1 MDNNTFNL
9 SANIENGWAAGTSY
23 IPTAN
28 ARKVAASIVNGFHS
42 GMHSFTLIGTY
53 GTGKSSFLLALES
66 DLKQKSTSRYLI
78 DRPNVL
84 SQAKRY
90 EILNIVGDYAELST
104 LLARKLG
111 VESGQENVLDA
122 LKSYYERCHNQG
134 VFLLIVID
142 EFGKVLEHA
151 AEKNPNKELYFLQK
165 LAEFANVTTI
175 NTLLITTLH
184 QNFSAYG
191 KRLSEAQKNE
201 WTKVKGRFQE
211 IVFVEPVE
219 QIMFLAAKQVKVHNN
234 STSVLNLK
242 PLQELALK
250 TKYVSESYTLEAAK
264 SLSPLDPFSAYTL
277 TKAIQRYG
285 QNERSLFTFLST
297 KGKNA
302 FSEFIPQERLSY
314 NLEKV
319 YNYIENNFYSYLQDA
334 NADSMAWSGMRTAI
348 ERVEGSDW
356 NNDDDF
362 TNALKLVKAIG
373 LLNLF
378 GTAAFRLSIE
388 DLSSYAMLAMN
399 IPNAQN
405 ILKRLI
411 DLKIIRFAEYKSRLL
426 LFEGTDVNIEDE
438 LAKASLTIPRP
449 VNYIDDIWYFF
460 SKRISLAKS
469 SYYHK
474 GTPRYFKYDV
484 LIAPEDITPKDDID
498 GYIELLFPTNKDAV
512 NDVLRFSA
520 HTDKALIFVV
530 FNNTNRI
537 VDHIYNINK
546 YDYMLQKVLIDT
558 HDTVAIN
565 EVNNLKGH
573 EMELLNKAINEVL
586 YSYGNTTTWIYK
598 GKERPVNSQR
608 DFNRLLSKVCNDVYS
623 LTPTMNNELFNRH
636 KLSGSISSAK
646 AKYIDALVEHSD
658 LIDLGF
664 PADKFPPEKTI
675 YYSLLKDTGL
685 HKDGTFREAPTNS
698 NIASLW
704 QACESFMES
713 SVEKPRKISELQ
725 QILLSQPYKLKQG
738 FLDFWIPTYLFIK
751 RQDYSLYDVTSG
763 AYIPNLN
770 REFFDMLPKHPV
782 DYAVKTFN
790 VSGVQMDFYNQYR
803 RFINVGEAKTIK
815 GDTFI
820 ETIKP
825 FLFFYK
831 KLNDYAKHTRKFNH
845 ESTISFRDVLAKA
858 KDPQKAFFEDLPAA
872 LGYNKDRLANENFV
886 KEYCER
892 IQCAVRDLRSCYNN
906 LIDRIES
913 RLVDA
918 LSLSSYEY
926 DEYILEIRQRLG
938 SVKTYLLTDKQR
950 EFYTHVMTEFDNRK
964 EWYQSIC
971 YTAMDQSLERLRDE
985 QEERLENNLIFL
997 FRECERYASISRIA
1011 TDTGEEAFSFGIVS
1025 NEGDSLQ
1032 DQTFILPPKEKDRSV
1047 KLEEEISKL
1056 LTGNDSVDICT
1067 LLRIIKSKAKK

>member
-1 MDNNTFNL
+1 MNNNTFNL

-23 IPTAN
+23 IATTN
-28 ARKVAASIVNGFHS
+28 ARKVATSIINGFHS

-66 DLKQKSTSRYLI
+66 DLKKKSTTPYFI
-78 DRPNVL
+78 DNPKVL
-84 SQAKRY
+84 SDAKKY
-90 EILNIVGDYAELST
+90 EILNIVGDYAELSN
-104 LLARKLG
+104 LMARKLE
-111 VESGQENVLDA
+111 VESDQTNVLDA
-122 LKSYYERCHNQG
+122 LKLYYEKCHKQG
-134 VFLLIVID
+134 IFLLIVID

-165 LAEFANVTTI
+165 LAEFANLATRNI
-175 NTLLITTLH
+175 ILITTLH

-191 KRLSEAQKNE
+191 TKLSEAQKNE

-219 QIMFLAAKQVKVHNN
+219 QIMFLAAKQVKNCNKVA
-234 STSVLNLK
+234 VVDLK
-242 PLQELALK
+242 TLQELALK

-264 SLSPLDPFSAYTL
+264 SLFPLDPFSAYTL

-297 KGKNA
+297 KGKNT
-302 FSEFIPQERLSY
+302 FSEFKPQERVSY

-334 NADSMAWSGMRTAI
+334 NADSMAWSGMHTAI

-356 NNDDDF
+356 NNDKDF
-362 TNALKLVKAIG
+362 NSALKLIKAIG

-378 GTAAFRLSIE
+378 GSAAFRMSVE
-388 DLSSYAMLAMN
+388 DLALYAKMAMD

-405 ILKRLI
+405 LLKQLI
-411 DLKIIRFAEYKSRLL
+411 NLKIIRFAEYKSRLL
-426 LFEGTDVNIEDE
+426 LFEGTDINIEDE
-438 LAKASLTIPRP
+438 LAKASLTIPKP

-474 GTPRYFKYDV
+474 GTPRYFKYNV
-484 LIAPEDITPKDDID
+484 FTAPEEITPKDDID
-498 GYIELLFPTNKDAV
+498 GYIELLFPTNKDAI
-512 NDVLRFSA
+512 NDVLRFSS
-520 HTDKALIFVV
+520 HTNKALIFVV
-530 FNNTNRI
+530 FNNTNWI

-546 YDYMLQKVLIDT
+546 YDYMLQRVLIDT

-565 EVNNLKGH
+565 EVNNLKEY
-573 EMELLNKAINEVL
+573 EMELLNKAINESL
-586 YSYGNTTTWIYK
+586 FSYNNATTWIYK
-598 GKERPVNSQR
+598 GKEQPVKSQR
-608 DFNRLLSKVCNDVYS
+608 DFNHLLSEVCDDVYN

-636 KLSGSISSAK
+636 KLSSSISSAK
-646 AKYIDALVEHSD
+646 AKYLDALVEHND
-658 LIDLGF
+658 LVDLGF
-664 PADKFPPEKTI
+664 PTDKFPPEKTI

-685 HKDGTFREAPTNS
+685 HENGNFREAPTNK
-698 NIASLW
+698 NIESLW
-704 QACESFMES
+704 QACEDFMAS
-713 SVEKPRKISELQ
+713 SVEKPHKISELQ
-725 QILLSQPYKLKQG
+725 QILLTQPYKMKQG

-770 REFFDMLPKHPV
+770 REFFDMLPKHPA
-782 DYAVKTFN
+782 DYAIKTFN

-803 RFINVGEAKTIK
+803 RFINEGEVTTIK
-815 GDTFI
+815 GDSFI

-831 KLNDYAKHTRKFNH
+831 NLNDYAKHTRKFDH
-845 ESTISFRDVLAKA
+845 ESTMRFRDVLAKA

-872 LGYNKDRLANENFV
+872 LGYNKARLSNETFM

-892 IQCAVRDLRSCYNN
+892 LQRAVRELRSCYNK
-906 LIDRIES
+906 LIERIEM
-913 RLVDA
+913 RIVDA

-926 DEYILEIRQRLG
+926 DEYIVEIRQRLG

-985 QEERLENNLIFL
+985 QEEQLENNLIFL
-997 FRECERYASISRIA
+997 FRECERYANISSLS

-1025 NEGDSLQ
+1025 NEGDNLQ
-1032 DQTFILPPKEKDRSV
+1032 DQTFILPSKERARSA